1 MPGRVDVPTN
11 PPEGDDTAAIPP
23 PSILARLRR
32 ARRSPVLLGVAVL
45 LAGLTYAT
53 SIASYKWHL
62 HTKAERLRAEGVQVQ
77 ADVSARRDN
86 SGRGGGT
93 DTIRV
98 GYDYE
103 GVRYS
108 ERILCGSAGG
118 CTEEPPTVMRVW
130 VDPEHPEE
138 FLAENGNTDDS
149 VFVLNA
155 WGGIPFG
162 LVFAVVGGGLVWVAT
177 LPDRTPTRAPVQ
189 RGPGRDRVRRTVSAR
204 RRRRRNPR
212 S

>member
-1 MPGRVDVPTN
+1 MPDRADAPSRR
-11 PPEGDDTAAIPP
+11 PADD
-23 PSILARLRR
+23 PSASLLTRLRSI
-32 ARRSPVLLGVAVL
+32 RRGPAVMGALLL
-45 LAGLTYAT
+45 LTSLAYAT
-53 SIASYKWHL
+53 SVAGYKWHL
-62 HTKAERLRAEGVQVQ
+62 HTKAERLRAEGVPVL
-77 ADVSARRDN
+77 ADVSDRRDTT
-86 SGRGGGT
+86 GRGGGT
-93 DTIRV
+93 DTIQV

-118 CTEEPPTVMRVW
+118 CTEEPPAVLRVW
-130 VDPEHPEE
+130 VDPVHPEE

-162 LVFAVVGGGLVWVAT
+162 LAFAVIGGSMVWSAT
-177 LPDRTPTRAPVQ
+177 LPDRASGPTRAR

-204 RRRRRNPR
+204 RRRNARR
-212 S
+212 